1 MLAHDV
7 TMKPQAKHRESV
19 LAAGG
24 IVLREDAGPCVAIVR
39 LRKNNAWVLP
49 KGKLKPGEDPLEAAR
64 REATE
69 ETGHDVAVHEYL
81 GEVTSQ
87 SGRGKT
93 VRFWRMQAAAEP
105 SHKLMHDV
113 KSVKWLPLDKAVEK
127 LTHPHERAF
136 LRRVGPGALQAAG
149 FAEHPTL
156 VARIRAWL
164 RGLRR
169 GWTSTNGA

>member
-1 MLAHDV
+1 MGAHDG
-7 TMKPQAKHRESV
+7 TMKSQAKNREPV

-24 IVLREDAGPCVAIVR
+24 IVLRADAGPCVAVVR

-64 REATE
+64 REAME

-81 GEVTSQ
+81 GELASET
-87 SGRGKT
+87 GRRKT

-105 SHKLMHDV
+105 AHRLMHDV
-113 KSVKWLPLDKAVEK
+113 KSVKWLPLDKAVAK

-136 LRRVGPGALQAAG
+136 LRRVGPAALQAAG
-149 FAEHPTL
+149 FTEPPTL
-156 VARIRAWL
+156 VGRIRAWL

-169 GWTSTNGA
+169 GHAAGGP

>member
-1 MLAHDV
+1 
-7 TMKPQAKHRESV
+7 MKSQAKHREPV

-24 IVLREDAGPCVAIVR
+24 IVLRANAGPCVAIVR
-39 LRKNNAWVLP
+39 LRKNDAWVLP

-81 GEVTSQ
+81 GEVTSR

-105 SHKLMHDV
+105 AHKLMDDV

-136 LRRVGPGALQAAG
+136 LRRVGPTALRAAG
-149 FAEHPTL
+149 FAEPPTL
-156 VARIRAWL
+156 VQRIRTWL

-169 GWTSTNGA
+169 SPPQTNGW